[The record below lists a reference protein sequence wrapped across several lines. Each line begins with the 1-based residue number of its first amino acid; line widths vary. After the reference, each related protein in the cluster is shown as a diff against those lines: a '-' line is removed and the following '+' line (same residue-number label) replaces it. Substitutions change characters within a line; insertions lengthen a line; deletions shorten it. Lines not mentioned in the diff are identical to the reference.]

1 MNTLTDN
8 MSSTAIFSDGKMHV
22 TLPNGTVFSF
32 PISGNKR
39 LEMASYAQLNNVD
52 VDEDG
57 LHWPDIDEDLSF
69 DGLLRGDHGQYVKFP
84 KV

>member
-1 MNTLTDN
+1 MNTLTEQV
-8 MSSTAIFSDGKMHV
+8 SKAFFSDGMMHV
-22 TLPNGTVFSF
+22 KLPGGTAFSF

-39 LEMASYAQLNNVD
+39 LEMASHAQLNNVD

-69 DGLLRGDHGQYVKFP
+69 EGLLHGDHGQYVNYP
-84 KV
+84 RG